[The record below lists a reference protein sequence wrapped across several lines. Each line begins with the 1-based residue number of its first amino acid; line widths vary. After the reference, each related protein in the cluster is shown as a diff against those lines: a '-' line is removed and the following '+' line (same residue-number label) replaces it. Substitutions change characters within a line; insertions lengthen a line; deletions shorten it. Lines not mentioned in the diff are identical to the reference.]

1 MVSTCPVS
9 LYLRLC
15 FFYACIHYLK
25 SKCTCSYATLLD
37 DNEAFA
43 ALDLNLPP
51 EDEEWCSYV
60 LTRILTLGS
69 SKSKIPKIMFLCVT
83 ARPRFDEGG
92 VCIFNGKI
100 GCFPLVTFEHAKRSS
115 VNRPAGTIEA
125 KPIATITRDVI
136 REFMISSVLPAI
148 RARWPLE
155 DVDKPIYILQDNAP
169 SHIRVEHDDPQFL
182 EAGKE
187 DGFDIRVIFQ
197 PSNSPNFDIVDLGIS
212 HAIQAIEIKKDAKS
226 VDVLILSV
234 QQVHSL
240 QVYFLF

>member
-1 MVSTCPVS
+1 MVSACPAS

-15 FFYACIHYLK
+15 VFDACIHYLK

-83 ARPRFDEGG
+83 ARPRFDEEGA
-92 VCIFNGKI
+92 CIFNGKI

-136 REFMISSVLPAI
+136 REFMISSVLTAI
-148 RARWPLE
+148 RARW
-155 DVDKPIYILQDNAP
+155 AT
-169 SHIRVEHDDPQFL
+169 R
-182 EAGKE
+182 
-187 DGFDIRVIFQ
+187 RCR
-197 PSNSPNFDIVDLGIS
+197 
-212 HAIQAIEIKKDAKS
+212 QAY
-226 VDVLILSV
+226 L
-234 QQVHSL
+234 HSAR
-240 QVYFLF
+240 